1 MSVTK
6 GKLAGLVFEN
16 TVRSRVLINLKE
28 SKESYKA
35 INQII
40 ISRIKNNNK
49 KLIKDDNKK
58 NFKNNAMKVNNL
70 LDELKHKSK
79 NFESKNIENNKSLN
93 INNSLNKSNQFLKS
107 DNALKILNNK
117 EISLIKLK
125 NKSIS
130 IHDSLKLEEF
140 NKNSTNN
147 KSNKKTKKKAEFI
160 FPYYYFFLDI
170 IFDKI
175 KQPHKFC
182 YLSKSYFTVY
192 NFMSQLYDISNYIV
206 LFKNFNLIN
215 SAVLNIY
222 EEQGL
227 HISKTL
233 DRINL
238 KDKSLITKINT
249 ELKSD
254 KSLLFSKFL

>member
-1 MSVTK
+1 M
-6 GKLAGLVFEN
+6 
-16 TVRSRVLINLKE
+16 
-28 SKESYKA
+28 
-35 INQII
+35 
-40 ISRIKNNNK
+40 
-49 KLIKDDNKK
+49 
-58 NFKNNAMKVNNL
+58 
-70 LDELKHKSK
+70 
-79 NFESKNIENNKSLN
+79 
-93 INNSLNKSNQFLKS
+93 
-107 DNALKILNNK
+107 
-117 EISLIKLK
+117 
-125 NKSIS
+125 
-130 IHDSLKLEEF
+130 KLEEF

-175 KQPHKFC
+175 KQPNKFC